1 MATLIPP
8 AGANNLLDNKGAQ
21 DEECRQFFSNV
32 ARLISEDNFV
42 WRCRTAC
49 RWLSAVYVL
58 LALSQAPALDA
69 ATPLQKVVFVFA
81 GFNERTGFIFVAK
94 NMRFFEEQG
103 LDVQIV
109 QVRNG
114 QVAVSAL
121 AANEAQ
127 FYSVS
132 ATGASL
138 GAMAGGLDLTFI
150 AGIVNKL
157 DGDFV
162 VSPKIAA
169 PADLKGKVLGVQS
182 IGGGVW
188 TFTMLALDHWG
199 LVPERDKIQFRIVG
213 DQAVLTQGLIS
224 GTVDAAYL
232 GYTFSKVAQR
242 QGFQVLQDLAKV
254 DIPYQGV
261 GIVARKSYI
270 DQSPEV
276 AERALKA
283 IAKSIAYFQDPPNKQ
298 NVVEILM
305 KWLRLPRVEDAV
317 AGYEAMRV
325 LYSRRIF
332 PTVDGIRNTVRI
344 LSRVD
349 PKFSKLKAEDLVD
362 ERIVRKLERE
372 NVFK

>member
-1 MATLIPP
+1 MFR
-8 AGANNLLDNKGAQ
+8 GA
-21 DEECRQFFSNV
+21 
-32 ARLISEDNFV
+32 
-42 WRCRTAC
+42 
-49 RWLSAVYVL
+49 RWLGAAIFVALAWQAASVTAAV
-58 LALSQAPALDA
+58 
-69 ATPLQKVVFVFA
+69 PLTKVVFVFA
-81 GFNERTGFIFVAK
+81 GFNERTGYIFVAK
-94 NMRFFEEQG
+94 DLHFFEEQG
-103 LDVQIV
+103 IDAQIV

-138 GAMAGGLDLTFI
+138 GAMAAGLDLAFI

-162 VSPKIAA
+162 VMPKIAT
-169 PADLKGKVLGVQS
+169 PADLKGRSVGIQS

-199 LVPERDKIQFRIVG
+199 LVPERDKIQLRIVG
-213 DQAVLTQGLIS
+213 DQAVLAQGLIS

-232 GYTFSKVAQR
+232 GYTFSKVVQR
-242 QGFQVLQDLAKV
+242 QGFKVLQDLAKV

-261 GIVARKSYI
+261 GIVARKSFV
-270 DQSPEV
+270 DQSPDV
-276 AERALKA
+276 AERTLRA
-283 IAKSIAYFQDPPNKQ
+283 IAKSVAYFQDPANKQ
-298 NVVEILM
+298 TVVNTLM
-305 KWLRLPRVEDAV
+305 KWLRLPQVEDAV
-317 AGYEAMRV
+317 AGQEAMRT

-332 PTVDGIRNTVRI
+332 PTLDGVRNTVRI
-344 LSRVD
+344 LSRLD
-349 PKFSKLKAEDLVD
+349 PKFSKLKAEELVD

-372 NVFK
+372 GVFK

>member
-1 MATLIPP
+1 ML
-8 AGANNLLDNKGAQ
+8 NQ
-21 DEECRQFFSNV
+21 RMSF
-32 ARLISEDNFV
+32 
-42 WRCRTAC
+42 
-49 RWLSAVYVL
+49 RWLVAALVGLASLHAVL
-58 LALSQAPALDA
+58 GHA
-69 ATPLQKVVFVFA
+69 AAPLQKVVFVFA
-81 GFNERTGFIFVAK
+81 GFNERTGYVFVAK
-94 NMRFFEEQG
+94 DLRFFEELG

-138 GAMAGGLDLTFI
+138 GAMAAGLDLAFI

-162 VSPKIAA
+162 VAPKIAA
-169 PADLKGKVLGVQS
+169 PADLKGKFLGVQS

-199 LVPERDKIQFRIVG
+199 LAPERDKIQFRIVG

-224 GTVDAAYL
+224 GAVDAAYL

-242 QGFQVLQDLAKV
+242 SGFRVLQDLAKV

-261 GIVARKSYI
+261 GIVARKSFI
-270 DQSPEV
+270 DQAPDI
-276 AERALKA
+276 AERLLRA
-283 IAKSIAYFQDPPNKQ
+283 IVKSISYFQDPANKPSVV
-298 NVVEILM
+298 NVLM
-305 KWLRLPRVEDAV
+305 KWLRLPQTEDAV
-317 AGYEAMRV
+317 AGYDAMRA

-332 PTVDGIRNTVRI
+332 PTIDGVRNTVRI
-344 LSRVD
+344 LSRID
-349 PKFSKLKAEDLVD
+349 PKFGKLKAEDLVD
-362 ERIVRKLERE
+362 ERIVRKLERDGA
-372 NVFK
+372 FK

>member
-1 MATLIPP
+1 MKNIRWNFALTGSALVVL
-8 AGANNLLDNKGAQ
+8 AVLHGAIT
-21 DEECRQFFSNV
+21 F
-32 ARLISEDNFV
+32 
-42 WRCRTAC
+42 
-49 RWLSAVYVL
+49 
-58 LALSQAPALDA
+58 A
-69 ATPLQKVVFVFA
+69 AMPLQKVVFVFA
-81 GFNERTGFIFVAK
+81 GFNERTGYVFVAK
-94 NMRFFEEQG
+94 DTRLFEEAG

-138 GAMAGGLDLTFI
+138 GAMAAGLDLAFI

-162 VSPKIAA
+162 VSPKIAT
-169 PADLKGKVLGVQS
+169 PADLKGKFLGIQS

-199 LVPERDKIQFRIVG
+199 LVPERDKIQFRVVG
-213 DQAVLTQGLIS
+213 DQAVLTQGLIN

-242 QGFQVLQDLAKV
+242 SGFRVLQDLAKV

-261 GIVARKSYI
+261 GVVARKSFL
-270 DQSPEV
+270 DHSPDV
-276 AERALKA
+276 AERLLKA
-283 IAKSIAYFQDPPNKQ
+283 IAKAIAYFQDPANKT
-298 NVVEILM
+298 NVVNVLM
-305 KWLRLPRVEDAV
+305 KWLRLPQTDDAV

-332 PTVDGIRNTVRI
+332 PTSDGVRNTVRI
-344 LSRVD
+344 LGRID
-349 PKFSKLKAEDLVD
+349 PKFSKLKTEDLID

-372 NVFK
+372 GAFR

>member
-1 MATLIPP
+1 MIHPLSVCCLI
-8 AGANNLLDNKGAQ
+8 G
-21 DEECRQFFSNV
+21 V
-32 ARLISEDNFV
+32 ALFTMTVIHAS
-42 WRCRTAC
+42 
-49 RWLSAVYVL
+49 SA
-58 LALSQAPALDA
+58 AA

-81 GFNERTGFIFVAK
+81 GFNERTGYVFVAK
-94 NMRFFEEQG
+94 DMRFFEELG

-138 GAMAGGLDLTFI
+138 GAMAAGLDLVFI

-162 VSPKIAA
+162 VSPKIAT
-169 PADLKGKVLGVQS
+169 PADLKGKFLGIQS

-199 LVPERDKIQFRIVG
+199 LVPERDKIQFRVIG
-213 DQAVLTQGLIS
+213 DQAVLTQGLIN
-224 GTVDAAYL
+224 GAVDAAYL

-242 QGFQVLQDLAKV
+242 GGFRVLQDLAKV

-261 GIVARKSYI
+261 GIVARRSFL
-270 DQSPEV
+270 DQSPDV
-276 AERALKA
+276 AERLLKA
-283 IAKSIAYFQDPPNKQ
+283 IAKSIAYFQDPANKQ
-298 NVVEILM
+298 SVVSILM
-305 KWLRLPRVEDAV
+305 KWLRLPQVEDAV
-317 AGYEAMRV
+317 AGHDAMRG

-332 PTVDGIRNTVRI
+332 PTVDGVRNTVRI
-344 LSRVD
+344 LSRID
-349 PKFSKLKAEDLVD
+349 PKFGKLKAEDLVD
-362 ERIVRKLERE
+362 ERIVRKLEKE
-372 NVFK
+372 GVFR

>member
-1 MATLIPP
+1 MFRGLRWF
-8 AGANNLLDNKGAQ
+8 GAAI
-21 DEECRQFFSNV
+21 FV
-32 ARLISEDNFV
+32 ALM
-42 WRCRTAC
+42 CQ
-49 RWLSAVYVL
+49 AVN
-58 LALSQAPALDA
+58 LDA
-69 ATPLQKVVFVFA
+69 AVPLTKVVFVFA
-81 GFNERTGFIFVAK
+81 GFNERTGYIFVAK
-94 NMRFFEEQG
+94 DLHFFEEQG
-103 LDVQIV
+103 IDAQIV

-138 GAMAGGLDLTFI
+138 GAMAAGLDLAFI

-162 VSPKIAA
+162 VMPKIAS
-169 PADLKGKVLGVQS
+169 PADLKGRSIGIQS

-199 LVPERDKIQFRIVG
+199 LVPERDKIQLRIVG
-213 DQAVLTQGLIS
+213 DQAVLAQGLIN

-232 GYTFSKVAQR
+232 GYTFSRVVQR
-242 QGFQVLQDLAKV
+242 QGFKVLQDLAKV

-261 GIVARKSYI
+261 GIVARKSFV
-270 DQSPEV
+270 DQSPDV
-276 AERALKA
+276 AERTLRA
-283 IAKSIAYFQDPPNKQ
+283 IAKSVAYFQDPANKQ
-298 NVVEILM
+298 TVVNTLM
-305 KWLRLPRVEDAV
+305 KWLRLPQVEDAV
-317 AGYEAMRV
+317 AGQEAMRT

-332 PTVDGIRNTVRI
+332 PTLDGVRNTVRI
-344 LSRVD
+344 LSRLD
-349 PKFSKLKAEDLVD
+349 PKFSKLKADELVD

-372 NVFK
+372 GVFK

>member
-1 MATLIPP
+1 MCH
-8 AGANNLLDNKGAQ
+8 Q
-21 DEECRQFFSNV
+21 
-32 ARLISEDNFV
+32 RLG
-42 WRCRTAC
+42 C
-49 RWLSAVYVL
+49 RWLVAAVVI
-58 LALSQAPALDA
+58 LAALRPILGVA
-69 ATPLQKVVFVFA
+69 AAPLQKVVFVFA
-81 GFNERTGFIFVAK
+81 GFNERTGYVFVAK
-94 NMRFFEEQG
+94 DLRFFEELG

-138 GAMAGGLDLTFI
+138 GAMAAGLDLVFI

-157 DGDFV
+157 DGDV
-162 VSPKIAA
+162 VVAPKITT
-169 PADLKGKVLGVQS
+169 PADLKGKFLGIQS

-199 LVPERDKIQFRIVG
+199 LVPERDKIQFRVVG
-213 DQAVLTQGLIS
+213 DQAVLAQGLIN

-242 QGFQVLQDLAKV
+242 SGFRVLQDLAKV

-261 GIVARKSYI
+261 GVVARRSFV
-270 DQSPEV
+270 DQSPEI
-276 AERALKA
+276 AERLLRA
-283 IAKSIAYFQDPPNKQ
+283 IAKSIAYFQDPANKQ
-298 NVVEILM
+298 SVVNILM
-305 KWLRLPRVEDAV
+305 KWLRLPQVEDAV
-317 AGYEAMRV
+317 AGHDAMRA

-332 PTVDGIRNTVRI
+332 PTVEGVRNTVRI
-344 LSRVD
+344 LGRID

-362 ERIVRKLERE
+362 ERIVRKLEKEGIFR
-372 NVFK
+372 

>member
-1 MATLIPP
+1 MLSRSAICRSI
-8 AGANNLLDNKGAQ
+8 GSLLLL
-21 DEECRQFFSNV
+21 FS
-32 ARLISEDNFV
+32 
-42 WRCRTAC
+42 
-49 RWLSAVYVL
+49 
-58 LALSQAPALDA
+58 ALDDIKAEA

-81 GFNERTGFIFVAK
+81 GFNELTGYIFVAK
-94 NMRFFEEQG
+94 DMRFFEEQG
-103 LDVQIV
+103 LDVQVV

-138 GAMAGGLDLTFI
+138 GAMAAGLDLAFI

-162 VSPKIAA
+162 VSPRIAA
-169 PADLKGKVLGVQS
+169 PADLRGKFLGIQS

-188 TFTMLALDHWG
+188 TFTMLALDYWG
-199 LVPERDKIQFRIVG
+199 LVPDRDKIQFRIVG
-213 DQAVLTQGLIS
+213 DQAVLTQGLIN
-224 GTVDAAYL
+224 GAVDAAYL

-242 QGFQVLQDLAKV
+242 QGFRVLQDLAKV

-261 GIVARKSYI
+261 GIVARKSFL
-270 DQSPEV
+270 DHSPDV
-276 AERALKA
+276 GERTLRA
-283 IAKSIAYFQDPPNKQ
+283 IAKSIAYFQDPVNKQ
-298 NVVEILM
+298 SVVNTLM
-305 KWLRLPRVEDAV
+305 KWLRLPQVDDAV

-332 PTVDGIRNTVRI
+332 PTVEGVRNTVRI
-344 LSRVD
+344 LSRID
-349 PKFSKLKAEDLVD
+349 PKFSKLKAEELID
-362 ERIVRKLERE
+362 ERIVRKLEKDG
-372 NVFK
+372 VFK

>member
-1 MATLIPP
+1 M
-8 AGANNLLDNKGAQ
+8 
-21 DEECRQFFSNV
+21 
-32 ARLISEDNFV
+32 
-42 WRCRTAC
+42 
-49 RWLSAVYVL
+49 
-58 LALSQAPALDA
+58 LSQRAICRSIGSLLLLFSALDYVKVEA

-81 GFNERTGFIFVAK
+81 GFNERTGYIFVAK
-94 NMRFFEEQG
+94 DMRFFEEQG
-103 LDVQIV
+103 LDVQVV

-138 GAMAGGLDLTFI
+138 GAMAAGLDLAFI

-162 VSPKIAA
+162 VSPRIAA
-169 PADLKGKVLGVQS
+169 PADLRGKFLGIQS

-188 TFTMLALDHWG
+188 TFTMLALDYWG
-199 LVPERDKIQFRIVG
+199 LVPDRDKIQFRIVG
-213 DQAVLTQGLIS
+213 DQAVLTQGLIN
-224 GTVDAAYL
+224 GAVDAAYL

-242 QGFQVLQDLAKV
+242 QGFRVLQDLAKV

-261 GIVARKSYI
+261 GIVARKSFL
-270 DQSPEV
+270 DHSPDV
-276 AERALKA
+276 GERTLRA
-283 IAKSIAYFQDPPNKQ
+283 IAKSIAYFQDPVNKQ
-298 NVVEILM
+298 SVINTLM
-305 KWLRLPRVEDAV
+305 KWLRLPQVDDAV

-332 PTVDGIRNTVRI
+332 PTVEGVRNTVRI
-344 LSRVD
+344 LSRID
-349 PKFSKLKAEDLVD
+349 PKFSKLKAEELID
-362 ERIVRKLERE
+362 ERIVRKLEKDG
-372 NVFK
+372 VFK